1 MKALIIGFGHA
12 GKAYTAALE
21 ATFNDI
27 QIHIEDNNPLTEI
40 PNKYVFFEKNK
51 QLFYDIAIVATPPS
65 THLVVMKKV
74 YTRSK
79 LVIIEKPIAI
89 DRSDHNEILQF
100 ANENPGVYFSFHA
113 AFGKELSILPISN
126 LCQNSTIINM
136 AHLFCDPYSKLEKQH
151 LGGPFW
157 DSIYNILSIFLRIF
171 NEKLRVLDI
180 QILRD
185 TKFTFEAKVEYQSST
200 LKRNINQFIT
210 IRWDTPLNLKVSQIK
225 SEGLGLNINHTD
237 QSVTNLN
244 GTNHESVIFVFD
256 RLVEHYSAVLLDAL
270 KPKMREDN
278 LKFANDI
285 AEIVWQIE
293 TRRRNYKY

>member
-27 QIHIEDNNPLTEI
+27 QIHIEDNNPRTEI
-40 PNKYVFFEKNK
+40 PDKYVFFEKNK

-151 LGGPFW
+151 LDFREHPCRTWGRPRQNLKHKQIFQ
-157 DSIYNILSIFLRIF
+157 NIRQFFDHRCRVQHGQSCW
-171 NEKLRVLDI
+171 KLRWSHL
-180 QILRD
+180 QQHLH
-185 TKFTFEAKVEYQSST
+185 Q
-200 LKRNINQFIT
+200 
-210 IRWDTPLNLKVSQIK
+210 P
-225 SEGLGLNINHTD
+225 
-237 QSVTNLN
+237 
-244 GTNHESVIFVFD
+244 
-256 RLVEHYSAVLLDAL
+256 
-270 KPKMREDN
+270 
-278 LKFANDI
+278 
-285 AEIVWQIE
+285 
-293 TRRRNYKY
+293 